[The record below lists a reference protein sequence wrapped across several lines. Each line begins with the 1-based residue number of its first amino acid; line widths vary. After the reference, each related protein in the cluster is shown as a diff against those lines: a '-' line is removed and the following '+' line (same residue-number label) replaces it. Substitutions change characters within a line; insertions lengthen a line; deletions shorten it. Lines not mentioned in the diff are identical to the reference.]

1 MSGEIKM
8 KEYDTLLLVCEYQDD
23 IDEPVDLSKITVT
36 ADIKSKTGTL
46 YERLRVQ
53 KTNADGSFV
62 LSRLERYLPAD
73 QYYVDVLFTQPNHRV
88 ASETFTLNVEP
99 AITLPRV

>member
-36 ADIKSKTGTL
+36 ADIKSEKDTL
-46 YERLRVQ
+46 YESLIVRKSFQL
-53 KTNADGSFV
+53 GSFS
-62 LSRLERYLPAD
+62 LSRCSP
-73 QYYVDVLFTQPNHRV
+73 
-88 ASETFTLNVEP
+88 
-99 AITLPRV
+99 